1 MAHAGTPT
9 DLAQQP
15 ATSTSG
21 LWKTAAAAIVL
32 LALVV
37 GMVIV
42 TSSLV
47 AASKSSVLPAA
58 DHRYDQIENLA
69 ANMRGT
75 TPALTTDR
83 SYDQIES
90 QRGAVAA
97 SGLTLDRSQDRPVVQ
112 RNAVSDK
119 IVGHRGAMIGQ

>member
-21 LWKTAAAAIVL
+21 LWKTAAAAIAV

-58 DHRYDQIENLA
+58 DHRYDQIEDQ
-69 ANMRGT
+69 RG
-75 TPALTTDR
+75 PASLSFSDK

-90 QRGAVAA
+90 QRGAVAT

-119 IVGHRGAMIGQ
+119 TVGHRGAMIYQ